1 MIISYTTDKR
11 QQKVTNSFVSCIS
24 RQAYTIKKIDH
35 GVLVNYKFPSEGFY
49 IPVRYILN
57 DRGLNASILFSDI
70 KENKDNKLDTISFLP
85 YLGAG
90 DMNDEGFMLVP
101 DGSGAII
108 YMNNGKPTAMI
119 IASRFTEEIIHCI
132 SQERQVMNKDLP
144 WLCLAL

>member
-1 MIISYTTDKR
+1 
-11 QQKVTNSFVSCIS
+11 
-24 RQAYTIKKIDH
+24 
-35 GVLVNYKFPSEGFY
+35 
-49 IPVRYILN
+49 
-57 DRGLNASILFSDI
+57 
-70 KENKDNKLDTISFLP
+70 
-85 YLGAG
+85 
-90 DMNDEGFMLVP
+90 MNDEGFMLVP